1 MKKKKFIIIIG
12 IILLP
17 IFIFWLGDF
26 HFSKHY
32 FIAQNISTEKERKIK
47 CGFWKAYESVLGDIL
62 VCNKCNC
69 KIKQGVLYI
78 DEEPKAKVISLVYRC
93 FLNDYIL
100 TIQSLDGQK
109 IGSYISK

>member
-1 MKKKKFIIIIG
+1 MTKKKFIIITG

-32 FIAQNISTEKERKIK
+32 LIGQNISTEKEKKIK
-47 CGFWKAYESVLGDIL
+47 CGFWKAYEPILGDFL
-62 VCNKCNC
+62 GCSRC
-69 KIKQGVLYI
+69 KIKQGILYI

-93 FLNDYIL
+93 FPNDYIL
-100 TIQSLDGQK
+100 TIQSLDGQE
-109 IGSYISK
+109 IGSYVSK